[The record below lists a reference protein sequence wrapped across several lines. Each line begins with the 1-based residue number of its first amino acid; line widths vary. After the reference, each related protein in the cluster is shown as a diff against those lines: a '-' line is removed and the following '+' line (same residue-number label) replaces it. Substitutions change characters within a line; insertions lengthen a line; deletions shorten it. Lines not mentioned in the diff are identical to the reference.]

1 MAASLSARCSTAV
14 RNELP
19 IPLANCML
27 MACRT
32 GSPSSAAS
40 VASCS
45 LPKHD
50 KDIVEARGA
59 DLSDRPAE
67 ERLAVERQEE
77 LLSPHPR
84 RSACREH
91 HCAHHTGV
99 V

>member
-50 KDIVEARGA
+50 QDIVEVLRRRTCRTAR
-59 DLSDRPAE
+59 
-67 ERLAVERQEE
+67 
-77 LLSPHPR
+77 R
-84 RSACREH
+84 RSGSPSNGKRSF
-91 HCAHHTGV
+91 
-99 V
+99 